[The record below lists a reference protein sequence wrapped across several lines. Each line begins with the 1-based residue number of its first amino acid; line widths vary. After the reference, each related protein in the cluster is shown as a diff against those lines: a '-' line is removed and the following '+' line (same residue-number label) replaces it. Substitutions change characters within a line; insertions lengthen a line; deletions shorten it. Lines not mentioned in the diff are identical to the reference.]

1 MNEQE
6 IILYLLQMLIDRLKN
21 TKHFS
26 FIQGHE
32 CAGGFSGNSQM
43 MVAIFDAER
52 MIRSNE
58 I

>member
-32 CAGGFSGNSQM
+32 RAGGFSGNSQTK
-43 MVAIFDAER
+43 VSIFDAER
-52 MIRSNE
+52 MIV
-58 I
+58 